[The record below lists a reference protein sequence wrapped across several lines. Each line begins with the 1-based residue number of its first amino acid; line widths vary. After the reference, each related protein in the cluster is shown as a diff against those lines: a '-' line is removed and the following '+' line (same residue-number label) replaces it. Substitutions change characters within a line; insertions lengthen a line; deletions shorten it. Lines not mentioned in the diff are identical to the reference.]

1 MNKKSWNL
9 RHRRS
14 SWDIKNSAVARIF
27 QLQGHEGGSIFSS
40 VATVE
45 CGWNFFR
52 VVSTFTLKKGNVASA
67 HGASK
72 ILAILQHARINYKSS
87 W

>member
-1 MNKKSWNL
+1 M
-9 RHRRS
+9 RG
-14 SWDIKNSAVARIF
+14 ART
-27 QLQGHEGGSIFSS
+27 FSS
-40 VATVE
+40 GVTVE
-45 CGWNFFR
+45 CNRNFFR